1 MATPH
6 SQYLDALAM
15 AQRCSA
21 QLVER
26 WQSCDVLL
34 SLSAPGEAPEGLH
47 STGDSVFNRN
57 WTLLGLPCV
66 HLPTAA
72 GPHGLPLGV
81 QLIGPLGGDVALL
94 GAALWAESVLAPHYP
109 LRDHLR

>member
-1 MATPH
+1 M
-6 SQYLDALAM
+6 
-15 AQRCSA
+15 
-21 QLVER
+21 
-26 WQSCDVLL
+26 
-34 SLSAPGEAPEGLH
+34 
-47 STGDSVFNRN
+47 FNRN

-81 QLIGPLGGDVALL
+81 QLIGPLGADEALL
-94 GAALWAESVLAPHYP
+94 GAALWAESVLVPHYP